1 MVWPELQPAAQ
12 QLVESIVAGVLNGQV
27 SAKSW
32 VKCACAA
39 MAGASGHG
47 QQRWIVHPRHLVAL
61 RPARECGPWGEAH
74 DHGGNALAT
83 RFPMALCRVNR

>member
-1 MVWPELQPAAQ
+1 MRYTLLGNSGLRVSA
-12 QLVESIVAGVLNGQV
+12 VALGTMTFGMDWGWGQV
-27 SAKSW
+27 SAESW

-61 RPARECGPWGEAH
+61 RPARECGPWGRRMAM
-74 DHGGNALAT
+74 AAT
-83 RFPMALCRVNR
+83 R